1 MRLILPMA
9 GDSSRFR
16 DYSPEPKYL
25 IEVKGRPML
34 RLGLLGVECG
44 PAETVAVLRHDH
56 CERFGAA
63 DRVAAAIGPGARVAR
78 VGRTRGAAETVLL
91 GLRDAAV
98 PGDEPICVKDVDCV
112 SIPDEGW
119 RERVERTARSAAEG
133 AIAWVGVHDD
143 GLAPAARDTNKSH
156 VESTPDGGLLDI
168 REKVRLSPLF
178 VAGIYVFSSARVFER
193 AAEAVLSRPAGAEA
207 YLSHVVKEV
216 MASGG
221 RGMCL
226 RIREYA
232 DLGTPEALRR
242 YLGSA
247 V

>member
-25 IEVKGRPML
+25 VEVRGRPML

-56 CERFGAA
+56 CEKFDAA
-63 DRVAAAIGPGARVAR
+63 ERVSAAIGPGARVAR

-112 SIPDEGW
+112 SVPDAGW
-119 RERVERTARSAAEG
+119 RERIERIAKSGKE

-143 GLAPAARDTNKSH
+143 GFGPEVRATNKSH
-156 VESTPDGGLLDI
+156 VEPAPDGELLDI

-193 AAEAVLSRPAGAEA
+193 AAEAVLSRPAGHET

-226 RIREYA
+226 RVQEYA
-232 DLGTPEALRR
+232 DLGTPEALRD

-247 V
+247 A